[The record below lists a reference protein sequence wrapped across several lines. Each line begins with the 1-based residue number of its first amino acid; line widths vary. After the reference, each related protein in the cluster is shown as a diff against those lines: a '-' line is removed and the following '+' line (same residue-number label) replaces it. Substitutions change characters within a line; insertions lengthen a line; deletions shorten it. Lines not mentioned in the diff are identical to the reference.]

1 MSDTQQEAWLVDTDT
16 DHEGAEL
23 QVHAPLLAP
32 GEGVEHH
39 LTSLSLARGRGQLI
53 QSPSLLLDTC
63 YNFITCSQSY
73 IAQRNV
79 TTVCGPVSLP
89 QRLELVLQCDG
100 FVKLLRVRNFKLGNH
115 LRDITHYITSEYR
128 ERTVHHSTCI
138 VIGISMNLSQESSQF
153 CFFLRAADNLG
164 QLNKSDTGMTTL

>member
-23 QVHAPLLAP
+23 HVHAPLLAP

-73 IAQRNV
+73 ITQRNV
-79 TTVCGPVSLP
+79 TTVCGPGSSP

-115 LRDITHYITSEYR
+115 LRDITYYIENTITYTEPQHQYA
-128 ERTVHHSTCI
+128 I
-138 VIGISMNLSQESSQF
+138 MQYAF
-153 CFFLRAADNLG
+153 
-164 QLNKSDTGMTTL
+164 

>member
-79 TTVCGPVSLP
+79 TTVCGPVACSLP

-128 ERTVHHSTCI
+128 ERTVHQHA
-138 VIGISMNLSQESSQF
+138 L
-153 CFFLRAADNLG
+153 
-164 QLNKSDTGMTTL
+164 